1 MITLQYQLLND
12 NHLMITFYIYKKNP
26 WWVFVVTFTGR
37 NHEIVCRILFVI
49 VGEGEEDDGSG
60 VAGTSQRSLPQ
71 SSQVQVAGRT
81 HLQSLLLHYILKGD
95 FNWRKKRLFEK
106 TFSILKRCN
115 SDDVSVF
122 QSVDLIEDGVLFL
135 FFRKISNVLFITTAV
150 SLEEYFSM
158 RKKWKIWSKKKY
170 LSPPLDN

>member
-81 HLQSLLLHYILKGD
+81 HLQSLLLHCDYILKGD

-115 SDDVSVF
+115 SDWWTTTRCKCVSVGRSNRGWSF
-122 QSVDLIEDGVLFL
+122 ISFL
-135 FFRKISNVLFITTAV
+135 SEALKCIIYYYCS
-150 SLEEYFSM
+150 
-158 RKKWKIWSKKKY
+158 
-170 LSPPLDN
+170 